1 MEFCRRCKKLT
12 GFRALQTWEC
22 IFYSFSFLRFSFLLC
37 KVEIVTHLSQRISA
51 RIENGRFKKKKK
63 LFCMSSLVPDTSYV
77 LLYPQSFHKLGIIIV
92 PVFQMGPWGSQK
104 LSNLAQKPLASKQQ
118 RWDVNSVWWQQILGV
133 SPPHIAPHSAV
144 TAAPSTPTLPHWLP
158 LDHWDG
164 EAVSYTLHW
173 FISNFIL
180 FDLTQ
185 HANNRE
191 IFEL

>member
-1 MEFCRRCKKLT
+1 
-12 GFRALQTWEC
+12 
-22 IFYSFSFLRFSFLLC
+22 
-37 KVEIVTHLSQRISA
+37 
-51 RIENGRFKKKKK
+51 
-63 LFCMSSLVPDTSYV
+63 MSSLVPDTSYV

-173 FISNFIL
+173 FISNYPFGSKVYLLTCFSFLPVLASVAPFFKLQVKSGVQWRYL
-180 FDLTQ
+180 F
-185 HANNRE
+185 HV
-191 IFEL
+191 IPHI